1 MPESKPC
8 RCARCETTPANARH
22 WVKHLTHQA
31 EYAAELPPYER
42 VVGLHQ
48 AQQALAAVLTART
61 SPAAQPLSGREVLM
75 AAVIAAVKRHRS
87 LVNSPHSV
95 YATELAAAS
104 QRVDAA
110 LAALAAH
117 DFDSGEVV
125 NA

>member
-1 MPESKPC
+1 MSESKPC

-22 WVKHLTHQA
+22 WVKHLTQQA

-61 SPAAQPLSGREVLM
+61 SPAVQPLSGREVLT

-87 LVNSPHSV
+87 LVHSPHSV

-104 QRVDAA
+104 QQVDAA

-117 DFDSGEVV
+117 DFDAGEVLT
-125 NA
+125 A

>member
-1 MPESKPC
+1 MPMRTVRDDTGQRPPLGEAPD
-8 RCARCETTPANARH
+8 
-22 WVKHLTHQA
+22 
-31 EYAAELPPYER
+31 AAGRVRSGTPPYER

-61 SPAAQPLSGREVLM
+61 SPAVQPLSGRELLT

-87 LVNSPHSV
+87 LVHSPHSV

-104 QRVDAA
+104 QQVDAA

-117 DFDSGEVV
+117 DFDAGEVV
-125 NA
+125 TA